1 MFLSADGTYNCRP
14 VHPRIAMD
22 PFNLCVQAGF
32 NVNLTARYDG
42 GQNPI
47 YELQVAP
54 GLDLDGVKELAKI
67 AEATELNV
75 RIGNDGW
82 TTLYG

>member
-1 MFLSADGTYNCRP
+1 MH
-14 VHPRIAMD
+14 VRIAMD
-22 PFNLCVQAGF
+22 AFLACVQAGF

-42 GQNPI
+42 GQDPI

-54 GLDLDGVKELAKI
+54 GLDLDGVKKLANI

-75 RIGNDGW
+75 KIGNDGW
-82 TTLYG
+82 TSLYG